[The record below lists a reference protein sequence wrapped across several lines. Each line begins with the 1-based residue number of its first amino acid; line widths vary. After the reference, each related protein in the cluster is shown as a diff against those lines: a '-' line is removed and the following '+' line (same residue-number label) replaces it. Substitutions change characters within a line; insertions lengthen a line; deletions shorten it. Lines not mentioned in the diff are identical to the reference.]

1 MLATVA
7 VTDNLV
13 TADTVAAGEIAD
25 SGTLANNGC
34 TFSVATYPLSIRFG
48 FYAIVSVKR
57 LQPRRIRE
65 LAEDGPYAAKS
76 ATN

>member
-13 TADTVAAGEIAD
+13 NADAVADGEIAD
-25 SGTLANNGC
+25 TGTLASNVW
-34 TFSVATYPLSIRFG
+34 TFGLATDPLSITFG

-57 LQPRRIRE
+57 LQPRRIHE